1 MKNKTLLKIFALV
14 MLAVTLQTIPVF
26 NLSNTAFAAA
36 KKKKSSTNKKTV
48 SNQNNFN
55 LDKYIQAHKNNNR
68 NAIHEQLAALKGNFR
83 KTFNLEGNSNVN
95 LLMLACYWAADSN
108 SMDAIYTLIDNCPD
122 LINARDGKGQTAIFY
137 ALQNNYTL
145 PYDSEK

>member
-1 MKNKTLLKIFALV
+1 MKNKTLIKIFALV

-26 NLSNTAFAAA
+26 YLSNTAFAAA

-95 LLMLACYWAADSN
+95 LLMLACY
-108 SMDAIYTLIDNCPD
+108 
-122 LINARDGKGQTAIFY
+122 
-137 ALQNNYTL
+137 
-145 PYDSEK
+145 